1 MLSAAVKNGSVMSAN
16 WYCNYTKKDMR
27 QFFKNAYSLCSDSVK
42 PAFTYQEPAFT
53 YQELPKN
60 KSMNL
65 HGYFQS
71 EKYFEGIQD
80 LVRFYFEPTDFVIEK
95 LKSKYGNIFDN
106 SCAVHVRRGDFVGNK
121 THQVCDLNYY
131 NRAIE
136 LIKSKTQI
144 DNFLIFSDDITWCK
158 ANFSSTFHFIDGN
171 LDVEDL
177 FLISMAKN
185 QIISNSSFSWWG
197 AWLNKNPDKIIIAP
211 QRWFADGN
219 LDDKDIYTKDMI
231 RI

>member
-1 MLSAAVKNGSVMSAN
+1 MLSAAVKNESIISTN
-16 WYCNYTKKDMR
+16 WYCNYTKKDMK
-27 QFFKNAYSLCSDSVK
+27 QFFKNANSLCSESIK
-42 PAFTYQEPAFT
+42 PTFTYQEPAFT
-53 YQELPKN
+53 YQELPAN

-71 EKYFEGIQD
+71 EKYFENIKDLIQ
-80 LVRFYFEPTDFVIEK
+80 FYFEPVDSISIK
-95 LKSKYGNIFDN
+95 LKNKYESILLN

-121 THQVCDLNYY
+121 THQVCDLDYY

-144 DNFLIFSDDITWCK
+144 DNFLIFSNDIVWCK
-158 ANFSSTFHFIDGN
+158 ANFPSNFHFIDGN

-177 FLISMAKN
+177 FLISFCTT

-197 AWLNKNPDKIIIAP
+197 AWLNKNPNKIVIAP
-211 QRWFADGN
+211 KRWFADGK

-231 RI
+231 KI

>member
-1 MLSAAVKNGSVMSAN
+1 
-16 WYCNYTKKDMR
+16 MR
-27 QFFKNAYSLCSDSVK
+27 QFFKNAYSLCSDTVK
-42 PAFTYQEPAFT
+42 PSLTYTEPVFS
-53 YQELPKN
+53 YSELPKN

-71 EKYFEGIQD
+71 EKYFQDIQD
-80 LVRFYFEPTDFVIEK
+80 LIRFYFEPTDSIVEK
-95 LKSKYGNIFDN
+95 LKSKYGNIFEN
-106 SCAVHVRRGDFVGNK
+106 SCALHVRRGDFVGNK

-136 LIKSKTQI
+136 LIKSKTQT

-158 ANFSSTFHFIDGN
+158 ANFPSNFHFIDGN

-177 FLISMAKN
+177 FLISFCSH

-197 AWLNKNPDKIIIAP
+197 AWLNKNPNKIIIAP
-211 QRWFADGN
+211 NRWFADGK
-219 LDDKDIYTKDMI
+219 LDDKDVYTKDMI
-231 RI
+231 KI